1 MPSRKGSAGIAS
13 WLWRGNLPRIPF
25 SRWFLVYALSLPSA
39 LGPFTMTNKRDNSE
53 SLDLNVWMSKGD
65 ASRARGVSRQAIWE
79 LVRRGRLTTRLY
91 KGRVYVSR
99 AEVMGFKPRPRGP
112 AGTGYVKR
120 KTIKRKKIKPPD
132 ASKWIY
138 LVEAARE
145 TGLPRLA
152 IVDLVRRGRIKKVV
166 SGTKTFVSRAGLEGF
181 MRQQGAGLKNKFAK
195 KK

>member
-1 MPSRKGSAGIAS
+1 
-13 WLWRGNLPRIPF
+13 
-25 SRWFLVYALSLPSA
+25 
-39 LGPFTMTNKRDNSE
+39 MTTKPDNHE
-53 SLDLNVWMSKGD
+53 TLDLNVWMSKGD

-79 LVRRGRLTTRLY
+79 LVRRGRLTTRVY

-138 LVEAARE
+138 IVEASRE

-152 IVDLVRRGRIKKVV
+152 IVDLIRRGRIKKIV
-166 SGTKTFVSRAGLEGF
+166 SGTRTFVSRAGIEAF
-181 MRQQGAGLKNKFAK
+181 MRKQGPPGPKSTPL
-195 KK
+195 

>member
-1 MPSRKGSAGIAS
+1 
-13 WLWRGNLPRIPF
+13 
-25 SRWFLVYALSLPSA
+25 
-39 LGPFTMTNKRDNSE
+39 
-53 SLDLNVWMSKGD
+53 
-65 ASRARGVSRQAIWE
+65 
-79 LVRRGRLTTRLY
+79 
-91 KGRVYVSR
+91 
-99 AEVMGFKPRPRGP
+99 MGFKTRPRVP
-112 AGTGYVKR
+112 AGSGYVKL

-166 SGTKTFVSRAGLEGF
+166 SGTKTFVSRTGLEAF
-181 MRQQGAGLKNKFAK
+181 IRQQGAGLKNKFAK

>member
-1 MPSRKGSAGIAS
+1 
-13 WLWRGNLPRIPF
+13 
-25 SRWFLVYALSLPSA
+25 
-39 LGPFTMTNKRDNSE
+39 MTSKSEKPE

-99 AEVMGFKPRPRGP
+99 AEVMGFKARPRGP

-132 ASKWIY
+132 PSKWIY

-152 IVDLVRRGRIKKVV
+152 IVDLVRRGRIKKLM
-166 SGTKTFVSRAGLEGF
+166 SGNKTFVSRTGLDVF

>member
-1 MPSRKGSAGIAS
+1 MTAKPD
-13 WLWRGNLPRIPF
+13 NHE
-25 SRWFLVYALSLPSA
+25 ALD
-39 LGPFTMTNKRDNSE
+39 T
-53 SLDLNVWMSKGD
+53 NVWMSKGD

-112 AGTGYVKR
+112 AGTDYVKR
-120 KTIKRKKIKPPD
+120 KSIKRKKIKPPD

-138 LVEAARE
+138 IVEAARQ

-166 SGTKTFVSRAGLEGF
+166 SGTKTFVSRAGIEEFIRHKGTP
-181 MRQQGAGLKNKFAK
+181 AK

>member
-1 MPSRKGSAGIAS
+1 MSAKPENHET
-13 WLWRGNLPRIPF
+13 LDTNL
-25 SRWFLVYALSLPSA
+25 
-39 LGPFTMTNKRDNSE
+39 
-53 SLDLNVWMSKGD
+53 WMSKGD

-99 AEVMGFKPRPRGP
+99 AEVMRFKPRPRGP
-112 AGTGYVKR
+112 AGTGYLRQKTIKH

-145 TGLPRLA
+145 SGLPRLA
-152 IVDLVRRGRIKKVV
+152 IVDLVRRGRIKKLV
-166 SGTKTFVSRAGLEGF
+166 SGTKTFVSRAGLEDFIGQ
-181 MRQQGAGLKNKFAK
+181 RSIGLKNKFAK
-195 KK
+195 KQ

>member
-1 MPSRKGSAGIAS
+1 
-13 WLWRGNLPRIPF
+13 
-25 SRWFLVYALSLPSA
+25 
-39 LGPFTMTNKRDNSE
+39 
-53 SLDLNVWMSKGD
+53 
-65 ASRARGVSRQAIWE
+65 
-79 LVRRGRLTTRLY
+79 
-91 KGRVYVSR
+91 
-99 AEVMGFKPRPRGP
+99 MGFKPRPRGP
-112 AGTGYVKR
+112 SGTGYVKR

-138 LVEAARE
+138 IVEAARQ

-181 MRQQGAGLKNKFAK
+181 MRRQGAGLKNKFAK